1 MRGASQSTHIKT
13 KTMKKQEM
21 INVIM
26 LEERKLWNDLQE
38 CLEKLGANDPITESA
53 TTRWATIN
61 KLVKSLGL

>member
-1 MRGASQSTHIKT
+1 
-13 KTMKKQEM
+13 MKKQEM

-26 LEERKLWNDLQE
+26 LEEQQLWKDLQE

-61 KLVKSLGL
+61 KLVKTLGL